1 MNQKL
6 HRIGYIHIGD
16 FPSEQV
22 HTIQV
27 MRMCEGLQQAG
38 YAPVLIGRAGSSL
51 GDSQNDPTDLF
62 SYYGIQTEFE
72 VKLLHFPTFV
82 SWPRPVR
89 VIYFFLYSF
98 YALLQARKL
107 QLDILY
113 TRSFY
118 TAVLAT
124 LLRMP
129 FIIEEHAPPLRD
141 AHTWLCRR
149 YYASS
154 QLRGA
159 VFISQALKAIYA
171 DMGLLS
177 ICQAPTLVAHD
188 AAARSQIQP
197 VKPIR
202 LEAGDPIRVGYVG
215 SLLAGRGIELILA
228 AARSLPDLEFCL
240 IGGSSDQIERLATAA
255 SPNVV
260 WRGFVAPGRLAE
272 EFAQLDILL
281 MPYQED
287 TATHAGVHSAR
298 WMSPLKMFEYMA
310 TGIPLIASD
319 LPVLREVLEHER
331 NCLLAPPKDVTAWTG
346 AIRRLASDVELR
358 GRLAK
363 AAHTDVTRQHNW
375 ETRATKIMRMVGQ
388 LRGATQ

>member
-1 MNQKL
+1 MPYFRLENCNL
-6 HRIGYIHIGD
+6 IYYI
-16 FPSEQV
+16 
-22 HTIQV
+22 
-27 MRMCEGLQQAG
+27 R
-38 YAPVLIGRAGSSL
+38 
-51 GDSQNDPTDLF
+51 
-62 SYYGIQTEFE
+62 E
-72 VKLLHFPTFV
+72 V
-82 SWPRPVR
+82 
-89 VIYFFLYSF
+89 
-98 YALLQARKL
+98 
-107 QLDILY
+107 
-113 TRSFY
+113 FY

-124 LLRMP
+124 VLRMP

-154 QLRGA
+154 QLRA
-159 VFISQALKAIYA
+159 VVFISQALKAIYA

-197 VKPIR
+197 VKSIS
-202 LEAGDPIRVGYVG
+202 LKAEKPIRVGYVG

-228 AARSLPDLEFCL
+228 TARSLPDLEFCL
-240 IGGSSDQIERLATAA
+240 IGGSPDQIKRLATAA
-255 SPNVV
+255 PSNVV

-310 TGIPLIASD
+310 AGIPLIASD
-319 LPVLREVLEHER
+319 LPVLREVLAHEH
-331 NCLLAPPKDVTAWTG
+331 NCLLAPPKDVRAWTM
-346 AIRRLASDVELR
+346 AIQRLAADAELR
-358 GRLAK
+358 SCLAK
-363 AAHTDVTRQHNW
+363 AAHIDVIQQHNW
-375 ETRATKIMRMVGQ
+375 ETRATEIMHMARQ
-388 LRGATQ
+388 LGGATQ